1 MLIAGVDEVGRGAL
15 ASEVLAEA
23 VILPADYDLPGLNDS
38 KKLTAKARERL
49 VPLIRAQA
57 LGWAIGRASVAEI
70 DRLNIHHATLLA
82 MQRAVAGL
90 ILSPELVLVDGKFTP
105 ALPMAARALVG
116 GDGREPAIGA
126 ASILA
131 KVQRDAEMTAA
142 AGSYPAYG
150 FERHKG
156 YGTAQHLAAL
166 AALGPCPLH
175 RSSFAPV
182 RQGRLF

>member
-15 ASEVLAEA
+15 AGEVLAAA

-38 KKLTAKARERL
+38 KKLTAQARERL
-49 VPLIRAQA
+49 VPLIKAQA

-70 DRLNIHHATLLA
+70 DSLNIHHATLLA
-82 MQRAVAGL
+82 MKRAVAGL
-90 ILSPELVLVDGKFTP
+90 ILSPELVHGKFTP
-105 ALPMAARALVG
+105 ALPMAARTLVG

-142 AGSYPAYG
+142 AACYPAYG

-156 YGTAQHLAAL
+156 YGTAQHRAAL